1 MLSLLYIGM
10 KKMITTILVVL
21 VILIAFQSFM
31 AISTNRTE
39 KQAYKV
45 IKKEDEFEIRY
56 YPPATFATIQSSAKN
71 YRELSSSGFR
81 KIAGYIFGNN
91 ESSSKIAMTS
101 PVHMDIN
108 EEGSSMSFVM
118 PSAYDINNLPR
129 PNDANVQLHETPGEY
144 VAAMAFGGFANDAS
158 IKKHAAELENA
169 LGTKGIKSIGHFRY
183 LGYNP
188 PYQLI
193 GRKNEIIVTV
203 EWKDSQP

>member
-1 MLSLLYIGM
+1 MKNMVITLIVLS
-10 KKMITTILVVL
+10 
-21 VILIAFQSFM
+21 VILILFQSFM

-45 IKKEDEFEIRY
+45 IKKEDDFEIRY

-71 YRELSSSGFR
+71 YRELSGSGFR

-91 ESSSKIAMTS
+91 ESSSKIAMTT

-108 EEGSSMSFVM
+108 NEGSSMSFVM

-129 PNDANVQLHETPGEY
+129 PNDANVKLHQTPGEY
-144 VAAMAFGGFANDAS
+144 VAAIAFGGFANDAS
-158 IKKHAAELENA
+158 IKKYAAELEKA
-169 LGTKGIKSIGHFRY
+169 LGNKGIKSIGHFRY

-188 PYQLI
+188 PYQLV

-203 EWKDSQP
+203 EWKAGN

>member
-1 MLSLLYIGM
+1 MKNMVITLIVLS
-10 KKMITTILVVL
+10 
-21 VILIAFQSFM
+21 VILILFQSFM

-71 YRELSSSGFR
+71 YRELSGSGFR

-91 ESSSKIAMTS
+91 ESSSKIAMTT

-108 EEGSSMSFVM
+108 NEGSSMSFVM

-129 PNDANVQLHETPGEY
+129 PNDANVKLHQTPGEY
-144 VAAMAFGGFANDAS
+144 VAAIAFGGFANDAS
-158 IKKHAAELENA
+158 IKKYAAELEKA
-169 LGTKGIKSIGHFRY
+169 LGNKGIKSIGHFRY

-188 PYQLI
+188 PYQLV

-203 EWKDSQP
+203 EWKAGN

>member
-1 MLSLLYIGM
+1 M
-10 KKMITTILVVL
+10 KNMIITLIVVS

-31 AISTNRTE
+31 VISTNRTE

-71 YRELSSSGFR
+71 YRELSGNGFR

-91 ESSSKIAMTS
+91 ESSSKIAMTT

-108 EEGSSMSFVM
+108 DEGSSMSFVM

-129 PNDANVQLHETPGEY
+129 PNDANVKLHQTPGEY
-144 VAAMAFGGFANDAS
+144 VAAISFGGFANDAS
-158 IKKHAAELENA
+158 IKRYAAELEKA
-169 LGTKGIKSIGHFRY
+169 LGNKGIKSIGHFRY

-188 PYQLI
+188 PYQLV

-203 EWKDSQP
+203 EWKDSQL

>member
-1 MLSLLYIGM
+1 M
-10 KKMITTILVVL
+10 KKMIIA
-21 VILIAFQSFM
+21 LIALFVIVVVFQSFM
-31 AISTNRTE
+31 VTSTNNTE

-45 IKKEDEFEIRY
+45 IKKEDDFEIRY

-71 YRELSSSGFR
+71 YRELSGSGFR

-91 ESSSKIAMTS
+91 ESSSKIAMTT

-108 EEGSSMSFVM
+108 NEGSSMSFVM

-129 PNDANVQLHETPGEY
+129 PNDANVKLHQTPGEY
-144 VAAMAFGGFANDAS
+144 VAAIAFGGFANDAS
-158 IKKHAAELENA
+158 IKKYAAELEKS
-169 LGTKGIKSIGHFRY
+169 LGKKGIKSIGHFRY

-188 PYQLI
+188 PYQLV

-203 EWKDSQP
+203 EWKDGQH

>member
-1 MLSLLYIGM
+1 M
-10 KKMITTILVVL
+10 KNMIITLIVVS

-31 AISTNRTE
+31 VISTNRTE

-71 YRELSSSGFR
+71 YRELSGNGFR

-91 ESSSKIAMTS
+91 ESSSKIAMTT

-108 EEGSSMSFVM
+108 DEGSSMSFVM
-118 PSAYDINNLPR
+118 SSAYDINNLPR
-129 PNDANVQLHETPGEY
+129 PNDANVKLHQTPGEY
-144 VAAMAFGGFANDAS
+144 VAAISFGGFANDAS
-158 IKKHAAELENA
+158 IKKYAAELEKA
-169 LGTKGIKSIGHFRY
+169 LGNKGIKSIGHFRY

-188 PYQLI
+188 PYQLV

-203 EWKDSQP
+203 EWKDGQQ

>member
-1 MLSLLYIGM
+1 M
-10 KKMITTILVVL
+10 KNMIITLIVVS

-31 AISTNRTE
+31 VISTNRTE
-39 KQAYKV
+39 KQIYKV

-71 YRELSSSGFR
+71 YRELSGNGFR

-91 ESSSKIAMTS
+91 ESSSKIAMTT

-108 EEGSSMSFVM
+108 DEGSSMSFVM

-129 PNDANVQLHETPGEY
+129 PNDANVKLHQTPGEY
-144 VAAMAFGGFANDAS
+144 VAAIAFGGFANDAS
-158 IKKHAAELENA
+158 IKRYATELEKS
-169 LGTKGIKSIGHFRY
+169 LEKKGIKSIGHFRY

-203 EWKDSQP
+203 EWKDGQL

>member
-1 MLSLLYIGM
+1 M
-10 KKMITTILVVL
+10 KNMIITLIVVS

-71 YRELSSSGFR
+71 YRELSGSGFR

-91 ESSSKIAMTS
+91 ESSSKIAMTT

-108 EEGSSMSFVM
+108 DEGSSMSFVM

-129 PNDANVQLHETPGEY
+129 PNDANVKLHQTTGEY
-144 VAAMAFGGFANDAS
+144 VAAIAFGGFANDAS
-158 IKKHAAELENA
+158 IKKYAAELEKA
-169 LGTKGIKSIGHFRY
+169 LGNKGIKSIGHFRY

-188 PYQLI
+188 PYQLV
-193 GRKNEIIVTV
+193 GRRNEVVIEIVR
-203 EWKDSQP
+203 

>member
-1 MLSLLYIGM
+1 M
-10 KKMITTILVVL
+10 KKMIIA
-21 VILIAFQSFM
+21 LIALFVIVVVFQSFM
-31 AISTNRTE
+31 VTSTNNTE

-45 IKKEDEFEIRY
+45 IKKEDDFEIRY

-71 YRELSSSGFR
+71 YRELSGSGFR

-91 ESSSKIAMTS
+91 ESSSKIAMTT

-108 EEGSSMSFVM
+108 NEGSSMSFVM

-129 PNDANVQLHETPGEY
+129 PNDANVKLHQTPGEY
-144 VAAMAFGGFANDAS
+144 VAAIAFGGFANDAS
-158 IKKHAAELENA
+158 IKKYAAELEKA
-169 LGTKGIKSIGHFRY
+169 LGNKGIKSIGHFRY

-188 PYQLI
+188 PYQLV

-203 EWKDSQP
+203 EWNAGN

>member
-1 MLSLLYIGM
+1 MLNLLYFDM
-10 KKMITTILVVL
+10 KKMIIA
-21 VILIAFQSFM
+21 LIALFVIVVVFQSFM
-31 AISTNRTE
+31 VTSTNNTE

-56 YPPATFATIQSSAKN
+56 YPPATFATIQSTAKN
-71 YRELSSSGFR
+71 YRELSGSGFR

-91 ESSSKIAMTS
+91 ESSSKIAMTT

-108 EEGSSMSFVM
+108 NEGSSMSFVM

-129 PNDANVQLHETPGEY
+129 PNDANVKLHQTPGEY
-144 VAAMAFGGFANDAS
+144 VAAIAFGGFANDAS
-158 IKKHAAELENA
+158 IKKYAAELEKG
-169 LGTKGIKSIGHFRY
+169 LGNKGIKSIGHFRY

-188 PYQLI
+188 PYQLV

-203 EWKDSQP
+203 EWKDDQQ

>member
-1 MLSLLYIGM
+1 M
-10 KKMITTILVVL
+10 KKMIIA
-21 VILIAFQSFM
+21 LIALFVIVVVFQSFM
-31 AISTNRTE
+31 VTSTNNTE

-45 IKKEDEFEIRY
+45 IKKEDDFEIRY

-71 YRELSSSGFR
+71 YRELSGSGFR

-91 ESSSKIAMTS
+91 ESSSKIAMTT

-108 EEGSSMSFVM
+108 NEGSSMSFVM

-129 PNDANVQLHETPGEY
+129 PNDANVKLHQTPGEY
-144 VAAMAFGGFANDAS
+144 VAAIAFGGFANDAS
-158 IKKHAAELENA
+158 IKKYAAELEKA
-169 LGTKGIKSIGHFRY
+169 LGNKGIKSIGHFRY

-188 PYQLI
+188 PYQLV

-203 EWKDSQP
+203 EWKDGQQ

>member
-1 MLSLLYIGM
+1 
-10 KKMITTILVVL
+10 MIIA
-21 VILIAFQSFM
+21 LIALFVIVVVFQSFM
-31 AISTNRTE
+31 VTSTNNTE

-71 YRELSSSGFR
+71 YRELSGNGFR

-91 ESSSKIAMTS
+91 ESSSKIAMTT

-108 EEGSSMSFVM
+108 DEGSSMSFVM

-129 PNDANVQLHETPGEY
+129 PNDANVKLHQTPGEY
-144 VAAMAFGGFANDAS
+144 VAAIAFGGFANDAS
-158 IKKHAAELENA
+158 IKRYATELEKS
-169 LGTKGIKSIGHFRY
+169 LEKKGIKSIGHFRY

-188 PYQLI
+188 PYQLV

-203 EWKDSQP
+203 EWKDGQL

>member
-1 MLSLLYIGM
+1 M
-10 KKMITTILVVL
+10 KNMIITLIVVS

-31 AISTNRTE
+31 VISTNRTE

-71 YRELSSSGFR
+71 YRELSGNGFR

-91 ESSSKIAMTS
+91 ESSSKIAMTT

-108 EEGSSMSFVM
+108 DEGSSMSFVM

-129 PNDANVQLHETPGEY
+129 PNDANVKLHQTPGEY
-144 VAAMAFGGFANDAS
+144 VAAIAFGGFANDAS
-158 IKKHAAELENA
+158 IKKYAAELEKA
-169 LGTKGIKSIGHFRY
+169 LGNKGIKSIGHFRY

-188 PYQLI
+188 PYQLV

-203 EWKDSQP
+203 EWKDDQQ

>member
-1 MLSLLYIGM
+1 M
-10 KKMITTILVVL
+10 KNMIITLIVVS

-31 AISTNRTE
+31 VISTNRTE
-39 KQAYKV
+39 KQIYKV

-71 YRELSSSGFR
+71 YRELSGNGFR

-91 ESSSKIAMTS
+91 ESSSKIAMTT

-108 EEGSSMSFVM
+108 NEGSSMSFVM

-129 PNDANVQLHETPGEY
+129 PNDANVKLHQTPGEY
-144 VAAMAFGGFANDAS
+144 VAAIAFGGFANDAS
-158 IKKHAAELENA
+158 IKRYATELEKS
-169 LGTKGIKSIGHFRY
+169 LEKKGIKSIGHFRY

-203 EWKDSQP
+203 EWKDDQL